1 MCQKSLRDE
10 RQRVQMVIEA
20 MPRKLAA
27 AKQAEAA
34 KDSASVAGQEKVQV
48 KECH

>member
-34 KDSASVAGQEKVQV
+34 KDSAGVGQENAQA

>member
-20 MPRKLAA
+20 MPRKMAA

-34 KDSASVAGQEKVQV
+34 KGDAGVEKEQG